1 MVGEEEVEE
10 GKSLLLLL
18 LITPNGDDVDCR
30 RETAVGG
37 IGERFCGEA
46 GA

>member
-1 MVGEEEVEE
+1 MAAEIV
-10 GKSLLLLL
+10 LFR
-18 LITPNGDDVDCR
+18 PNGDDVDCR

-37 IGERFCGEA
+37 LGERFCGEA